1 MGDNK
6 TQKAVVFVTK
16 SGLQFCGSYSKN
28 IPSYSFDQKL
38 VRDLDVVDVGTLQ
51 TQIQGFISQNKLVPA
66 PVLFLFS
73 EPICFYQDL
82 KETDGARLKISISEF
97 VNTVPF
103 ETVLTRVYKIK
114 EGVRIVSINEKLYRE
129 IAQAFEASGFVSLG
143 VVPSFVLGD
152 RLSTATS
159 LDANVAKQALANID
173 VIREQSFLAA
183 EEVVEEEGGEE
194 KTIEKPTG
202 KKGFK
207 ITRNLVIFGV
217 VFVVLIGVLIFLLLR
232 R

>member
-1 MGDNK
+1 
-6 TQKAVVFVTK
+6 
-16 SGLQFCGSYSKN
+16 
-28 IPSYSFDQKL
+28 
-38 VRDLDVVDVGTLQ
+38 
-51 TQIQGFISQNKLVPA
+51 
-66 PVLFLFS
+66 
-73 EPICFYQDL
+73 
-82 KETDGARLKISISEF
+82 
-97 VNTVPF
+97 
-103 ETVLTRVYKIK
+103 LTRVYKIK